1 MLEIKKVGN
10 RYYYYSYRQF
20 RSFPIKKSEA
30 LEKIENGEAELVERF
45 ISDPILPEEVKTI
58 ELVKDETEQIETNSN
73 KVVSFANRLQ
83 AKQEKE
89 SLDNAMSHFLN
100 NILPNM
106 NMEEMKKLTELASN
120 SDSFIE
126 ELMRTT
132 LRITMQ
138 KAASEYIGGI
148 DK

>member
-10 RYYYYSYRQF
+10 RYYYFSYRQL
-20 RSFPIKKSEA
+20 RSFPIKKAEA
-30 LEKIENGEAELVERF
+30 LAKIENGEAELVESF
-45 ISDPILPEEVKTI
+45 ITDQVIPEVPEAIVLAK
-58 ELVKDETEQIETNSN
+58 EETEQVETNSN
-73 KVVSFANRLQ
+73 TVVSFANRFQ

-89 SLDNAMSHFLN
+89 SLNNAMSHFLN

-106 NMEEMKKLTELASN
+106 NMEEMKRLTQLASN
-120 SDSFIE
+120 SDNFIE

-138 KAASEYIGGI
+138 KADSEYNGGI
-148 DK
+148 